1 MPGSRA
7 SHPAEPGAD
16 LAALRSRAEALRHAA
31 KLGKAD
37 QALLDAA
44 LAELDGAI
52 DALAATLP
60 AARAGS
66 EATDALQAERRL
78 LHAVFHQVPVPMFL
92 LARDGTIRR
101 ANAAAGALLGSAPG
115 YATGK
120 LLTTFIDLPARAAVQ
135 SQLAAAA
142 RTGEPLQLQ
151 CQVLG
156 TDPATER
163 LLAVQPVTI
172 RGEPTDQ
179 LLVAVGDL
187 SSGSATGITAITGT
201 GNGAVHR
208 APGDPAQDLVAAM
221 TRRIDLVTAATRI
234 LLENISYSEQVAL
247 QRCAR
252 LLARELATWAIIDV
266 ERRSRLRRQ
275 IVAGP
280 EDQQSEELSRLIAA
294 ISPPQQS
301 APSQV
306 HETASS
312 LLLAHVDDPNVL
324 GPGPGGLPLLMALG
338 ATSVCCVPLTDG
350 ERRYGALTL
359 ARRAG
364 DPPFGMADLGL
375 VEELG
380 EQLAL
385 AMRLDRMFQHRLEV
399 ADALQASL
407 LPRQLRQIPGAEVA
421 ATHVSATDIAEV
433 GGDFYDVYPMAG
445 GWGVAV
451 GDVCGKGSDAA
462 AITAAARHAIRVLA
476 YREADP
482 VQVLRG
488 TNDLLLGEE
497 LGGRF
502 VTACVSRLSWRSGAL
517 HVVLSSAGHPA
528 PILVKPDGRSMV
540 VQAGGLPLGIFDDAE
555 PSTAEVRLRPG
566 DTLFYFTD
574 GLTSACAPERSYFE
588 DRLTDELAA
597 LAKTPPATIVSRIR
611 EVALEFCRGELRDD
625 MTMLALRAGRQPS
638 S

>member
-1 MPGSRA
+1 LPGYKASRRA
-7 SHPAEPGAD
+7 KTGAD
-16 LAALRSRAEALRHAA
+16 LPALRSRAEALRQAA

-52 DALAATLP
+52 EALAAAMP
-60 AARAGS
+60 AAQAGS
-66 EATDALQAERRL
+66 DATEALQAERRL
-78 LHAVFHQVPVPMFL
+78 LHAVFHQVPLPMFL
-92 LARDGTIRR
+92 LAPDGTIRR
-101 ANAAAGALLGSAPG
+101 ANAAAGTLLGSAPG

-120 LLTTFIDLPARAAVQ
+120 LLTAFVDLPARAAVQ
-135 SQLAAAA
+135 TQLAAAA
-142 RTGEPLQLQ
+142 RTGEPRQLQ
-151 CQVLG
+151 CQILG
-156 TDPATER
+156 TEPDGER
-163 LLAVQPVTI
+163 LLAVQPFTV

-179 LLVAVGDL
+179 LLVAIGDP
-187 SSGSATGITAITGT
+187 GNGNAPAIAGT
-201 GNGAVHR
+201 GNGAVRR
-208 APGDPAQDLVAAM
+208 APGDQAEALVAAM

-252 LLARELATWAIIDV
+252 LLAGELAAWAIIDI

-280 EDQQSEELSRLIAA
+280 EDQQSEELGRLIAA
-294 ISPPQQS
+294 ISPRPQS
-301 APSQV
+301 APWQV
-306 HETASS
+306 QETGSS
-312 LLLAHVDDPNVL
+312 LLLAHADDPNVL

-338 ATSVCCVPLTDG
+338 ATSVCCVPLSDG
-350 ERRYGALTL
+350 ERCYGVLTL
-359 ARRAG
+359 ARQPG
-364 DPPFGMADLGL
+364 DQPFGMADLGL

-407 LPRQLRQIPGAEVA
+407 RPRDLRQIPGTQVA
-421 ATHVSATDIAEV
+421 AAHVSATDIAEI
-433 GGDFYDVYPMAG
+433 GGDFYDVYPSAG

-462 AITAAARHAIRVLA
+462 AVTAAARHAIRVLS

-482 VQVLRG
+482 AQVLRS
-488 TNDLLLGEE
+488 TNELMLAEE

-502 VTACVSRLSWRSGAL
+502 VTACVSRLNWRSGVL
-517 HVVLSSAGHPA
+517 HLVLSSAGHPA
-528 PILVKPDGRSMV
+528 PILVKPDGRTRV
-540 VQAGGLPLGIFDDAE
+540 LQAGGLPLGIFDDAE
-555 PSTAEVRLRPG
+555 PSTEEVRLRSG

-574 GLTSACAPERSYFE
+574 GLTSACGPESGYFE
-588 DRLTDELAA
+588 DRLADELAA
-597 LAKTPPATIVSRIR
+597 LAKTPPAGIVSRVR
-611 EVALEFCRGELRDD
+611 DVALEFCRGELRDD
-625 MTMLALRAGRQPS
+625 MTMLALRAGRQPGS
-638 S
+638 